1 MEESIGKVWH
11 RFLSKKTNSAYESER
26 VFFADKSRALKLFYH
41 LLGGDR
47 GKELNVT
54 DKRSLTTSRSLLH
67 KISGEGRNFFLA
79 WQDEKGVYLP
89 ASLACFAEKKEN
101 EMLYFWLIAMAAKVD
116 VRTRDFVL
124 RNLETSQRLCDEYSG
139 FDAFYTKSREFLLS
153 KRSTLGIKN
162 PAMQSKELSFIKSLQ
177 DKDLINAGSFAIG
190 EIHPFVLWVYPA
202 LSGEKKSALF
212 EDEEPERGSKKPQ
225 KTEVLQMKKQACVI
239 DDKKKTDGLL
249 MFLPDSLMSIMEQ
262 VNVDRSEDDSFD
274 EDALSNAEDLDEIT
288 LGRKKANLSSRIKM
302 ELDLAAEES
311 EEYPRGK
318 GHYLD
323 EWDYRKEAY
332 LKNYVCIKPVFAA
345 NIFPSSLPTHLRRS
359 VKKIQNELDLMALER
374 IKKNCLPYGDEVNLD
389 TWIDYKGHQN
399 KSGHHQKFY
408 ESFERKSRDMATLIL
423 ADISLSTEAGITQE
437 IRIIDMI
444 KDALMVFSE
453 SLQRVQDRFAIYA
466 FSSLKNSN
474 VHFHIIKNFKESY
487 SDRVRG
493 RIAEI
498 RPGYY
503 TRLGA
508 AIRESTTILQKQP
521 NRNRLML
528 IISDGK
534 PNDVDR
540 YDGRYGIE
548 DTKKAILE
556 AKKLGITPFCVTIDL
571 EAKSYLAYLFGKNGY
586 VLIRDGKK
594 LPTVLPQIY
603 MNLTY

>member
-1 MEESIGKVWH
+1 MEEHIGKVWH
-11 RFLSKKTNSAYESER
+11 RFLSKKTNAAYESER
-26 VFFADKSRALKLFYH
+26 VFFAEKSRALTLFYH
-41 LLGGDR
+41 LLGGDK
-47 GKELNVT
+47 GKALQIT
-54 DKRSLTTSRSLLH
+54 DKRPITTVRSLLQ
-67 KISGEGRNFFLA
+67 KVSGEGRNFFLA
-79 WQDEKGVYLP
+79 WQDDEGVYLP
-89 ASLACFAEKKEN
+89 ASVACFPEKKDN
-101 EMLYFWLIAMAAKVD
+101 EMLYFWLIAMATKVN
-116 VRTRDFVL
+116 VRANDFVAHNLAASQSLLDTYPGFERFYEKSTQFLIRKRADL
-124 RNLETSQRLCDEYSG
+124 RIKTS
-139 FDAFYTKSREFLLS
+139 DAQ
-153 KRSTLGIKN
+153 G
-162 PAMQSKELSFIKSLQ
+162 KELSFVNSLAHKHLT
-177 DKDLINAGSFAIG
+177 DAHPFAID
-190 EIHPFVLWVYPA
+190 EVYPFALWIYPA
-202 LSGEKKSALF
+202 LLLRKNARGF
-212 EDEEPERGSKKPQ
+212 DDEPERGGKKQ
-225 KTEVLQMKKQACVI
+225 EKTETLQMKKQANTI

-288 LGRKKANLSSRIKM
+288 LGRKKANLGARIKM
-302 ELDLAAEES
+302 ELDLATDES
-311 EEYPRGK
+311 EEYPLGK
-318 GHYLD
+318 GHFLP
-323 EWDYRKEAY
+323 EWDYRKAASLE
-332 LKNYVCIKPVFAA
+332 NYVRITP
-345 NIFPSSLPTHLRRS
+345 IFTADVSPLPLPSRLRGT
-359 VKKIQNELDLMALER
+359 VKKIQNELDRMALER

-423 ADISLSTEAGITQE
+423 ADVSLSTEAGITQE

-466 FSSLKNSN
+466 FSSLKNTN
-474 VHFHIIKNFKESY
+474 VRFHVIKDFKESY
-487 SDRVRG
+487 GDLVRG

-498 RPGYY
+498 KPGYY

-508 AIRESTTILQKQP
+508 AIRESTRILQKQQS
-521 NRNRLML
+521 RNRLLL

-548 DTKKAILE
+548 DTKKAISE

-603 MNLTY
+603 MNLTL